1 MWEVD
6 RKAHTWKVLN
16 FVMSSSL
23 VVVVM
28 GNSRS
33 VFRLVSYLAVYIFKD
48 MCSVYTKNV
57 VQESIRKCRILK
69 STLLTA
75 LHPAHSRDM

>member
-1 MWEVD
+1 MYIRTLHIIIPVVYIHNVGCTCRNILAKYMYIVFVWEVD
-6 RKAHTWKVLN
+6 RKAHTWKVRN

-33 VFRLVSYLAVYIFKD
+33 VFRL
-48 MCSVYTKNV
+48 
-57 VQESIRKCRILK
+57 ESHC
-69 STLLTA
+69 
-75 LHPAHSRDM
+75 